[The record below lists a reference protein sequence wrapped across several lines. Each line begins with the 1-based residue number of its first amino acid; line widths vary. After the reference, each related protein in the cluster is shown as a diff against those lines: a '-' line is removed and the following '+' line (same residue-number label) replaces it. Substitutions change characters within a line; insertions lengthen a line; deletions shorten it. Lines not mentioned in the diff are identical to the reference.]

1 MAVLKIPVK
10 VSVNTDQFEPYSKVL
25 SAADLINDD
34 TSLPLK
40 GPLLGVLSSHLA
52 FPAEDLFC
60 LACDM
65 PLMDVSVLKELYEL
79 YHQQRTADA
88 FVFTN
93 EGEIEPLC
101 GIYSA
106 KGLSKVLGKLRA
118 GQLPRYS
125 MKFILEQLEKK
136 TMAATEEQKKYFRNF
151 NAHAELN
158 GL

>member
-1 MAVLKIPVK
+1 MKALDVPVK
-10 VSVNTDQFEPYSKVL
+10 VSVNRDQFEPYSKVF
-25 SAADLINDD
+25 SAAGLITDD
-34 TSLPLK
+34 TSLPVK

-65 PLMDVSVLKELYEL
+65 PLMDISVLKELHDL
-79 YHQQRTADA
+79 YRRQHPADA

-93 EGEIEPLC
+93 EGEAEPLC
-101 GIYSA
+101 GIYTA
-106 KGLSKVLGKLRA
+106 KGLSKVLAMLRS

-125 MKFILEQLEKK
+125 MKFMLEQLEKK
-136 TMAATEEQKKYFRNF
+136 TMAATEEQKKYFRNI